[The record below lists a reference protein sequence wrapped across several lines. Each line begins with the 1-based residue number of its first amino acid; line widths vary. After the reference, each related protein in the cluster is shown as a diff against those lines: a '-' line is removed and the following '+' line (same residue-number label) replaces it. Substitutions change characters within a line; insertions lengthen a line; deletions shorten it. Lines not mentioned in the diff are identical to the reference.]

1 MKKYHFLIAMV
12 LILQACLPGQGLPF
26 GDGVLPDTDTPAPS
40 STPTVT
46 LTTTQ
51 TGTPTITP
59 TITASPTII
68 RIPTQDPSLPTATF
82 PPVPIIIGQDT
93 ATPFSLN
100 LPGTPRPG
108 PGFVS
113 VSISVPRIYWGVC
126 TPNRT
131 VISAVV
137 EDPQD
142 VISVVIFVRVKSAE
156 KEDYTPWTTGNV
168 MYNNGDGSFTYTLHA
183 NTTKGHNHYKRSW
196 VLFQLVAT
204 DIKGEEVGRTSIYQQ
219 AISMSPCMCLEPESG
234 CPPTKK
240 P

>member
-1 MKKYHFLIAMV
+1 MKKFLLLVV
-12 LILQACLPGQGLPF
+12 LAVILQACAPGQGVPF
-26 GDGVLPDTDTPAPS
+26 GDEILPSPDIPAS
-40 STPTVT
+40 TSTPTVT
-46 LTTTQ
+46 F
-51 TGTPTITP
+51 TPTETATPSITP
-59 TITASPTII
+59 TLTASPTII
-68 RIPTQDPSLPTATF
+68 RIPTQDPSLPTPTF
-82 PPVPIIIGQDT
+82 PPVPIIIGQET

-113 VSISVPRIYWGVC
+113 VAISVPRIYWGVC

-131 VISAVV
+131 VISTVV

-168 MYNNGDGSFTYTLHA
+168 MYNNRDGSFTYTLHA

-196 VLFQLVAT
+196 VMFQLVAT
-204 DIKGEEVGRTSIYQQ
+204 DIRGEEVGRTIIYRE

-234 CPPTKK
+234 CPPPNK